1 MGKFEMSPDALELVA
16 ERFRSLAEPAR
27 LQLLSC
33 LREGEKTVSELVE
46 ETGFGQANVSKHLRL
61 LHSHRFVARR
71 KEGLHVFYSLADES
85 VFELCEI
92 VCDGIE
98 AQADASLRTLASS

>member
-1 MGKFEMSPDALELVA
+1 MGKFTMSPELLGLVA

-33 LREGEKTVSELVE
+33 LRDGEKTVSELVK
-46 ETGFGQANVSKHLRL
+46 ETGFGQANISKHLGM
-61 LHSHRFVARR
+61 LHSHRFVTRR

-92 VCDGIE
+92 VCGGIQ
-98 AQADASLRTLASS
+98 AQVDARLRTLAS

>member
-1 MGKFEMSPDALELVA
+1 MGKFTMSPDLLALVA

-33 LREGEKTVSELVE
+33 LRDGEKTVSELVE

-61 LHSHRFVARR
+61 LHSHRFVGRR
-71 KEGLHVFYSLADES
+71 KEGLHVYYSLADES
-85 VFELCEI
+85 VFELCDI
-92 VCDGIE
+92 VCGGIQ
-98 AQADASLRTLASS
+98 AQVDASLRTLTS